1 MDRQSPAKELLA
13 AARAPC
19 VCGGRC
25 PVGLIVALEC
35 CALSG
40 VVGIG
45 WLLLRYILAGGP
57 TAAPPT
63 AQAARML
70 QYWAMLLL
78 VHAVAFT
85 WLRRAP
91 STRAGLL
98 GFAGIVYLGCGFVF
112 SLTLSM
118 LFELCR
124 WPDDL
129 QMLFWTAVLP
139 IVAWLS
145 AVLGCFLLLRALML
159 STGMAQRQ
167 EASCH
172 PADVSCHPA
181 DVSCHPEDASR
192 HPEDASRHPEDASR
206 HPERSEGSTMN
217 SAEILRCAQDDR
229 NENPEAISHPIVNCP
244 ALTPLLSLSLLLAAG
259 LAGLVLWR
267 AAGLMAAWYHRQ
279 TAERSA
285 DYLGVI
291 LYAVAYLGVSLLVLG
306 AALWA
311 GRRARKRNDPEL
323 LWLAGLL
330 AVVGGLLHLPL
341 LGLPALWGGVLA
353 IRAANRGSPRQHV
366 SLCDAM
372 RQAWGRGGV
381 HGHGE

>member
-1 MDRQSPAKELLA
+1 MDRQSPAKEPPPD
-13 AARAPC
+13 ARPPR
-19 VCGGRC
+19 VYGGRC
-25 PVGLIVALEC
+25 LVGLIAVLEC

-45 WLLLRYILAGGP
+45 WLLVRYMLAGGP
-57 TAAPPT
+57 AAAPPT

-70 QYWAMLLL
+70 QYWATLLL

-85 WLRRAP
+85 WLRRTP

-145 AVLGCFLLLRALML
+145 AVLGCFLLLRSLM
-159 STGMAQRQ
+159 SREWMEERENACRQ
-167 EASCH
+167 S
-172 PADVSCHPA
+172 
-181 DVSCHPEDASR
+181 
-192 HPEDASRHPEDASR
+192 
-206 HPERSEGSTMN
+206 
-217 SAEILRCAQDDR
+217 
-229 NENPEAISHPIVNCP
+229 PEAISHPILNCP

-259 LAGLVLWR
+259 LTGLVLWR
-267 AAGLMAAWYHRQ
+267 AAGLMVAWYHRQ

-291 LYAVAYLGVSLLVLG
+291 LYAVAYLGVSLLVLV

-311 GRRARKRNDPEL
+311 GRRARNRNDPEL

-366 SLCDAM
+366 RLCDAM